1 VRRHAGIGSPG
12 SIRQPVRAQQRS
24 GSVMREAKESR
35 QLAKADASQLPKAEV
50 RRGDRVEYNKFA

>member
-1 VRRHAGIGSPG
+1 
-12 SIRQPVRAQQRS
+12 
-24 GSVMREAKESR
+24 MREAKESR